1 LYLVFGGF
9 MEIAEAQE
17 FLKHNHHGVLVARKK
32 DGSLQMTLV
41 SPVIGVDGKVI
52 ITARDTTYKVK
63 NIKRNPQIS
72 LLVYGEKFN
81 GSNYIQI
88 DGKAEVIPHPQ
99 AMDIVL
105 DWHRQIR
112 GAPKSWEEI
121 RQKTLAEGRLAI
133 RVTIEKVG
141 PQNRTRGS

>member
-1 LYLVFGGF
+1 
-9 MEIAEAQE
+9 MEIVEAQE
-17 FLKHNHHGVLVARKK
+17 FLKHNHHGVLVARKR

-41 SPVIGVDGKVI
+41 SPVIGSDGKVT
-52 ITARDTTYKVK
+52 ITARDSTFKIK
-63 NIKRNPQIS
+63 NIKRNPQVS

-88 DGKAEVIPHPQ
+88 DGKAEVIGHPE

-112 GAPKSWEEI
+112 GEPANWDDVRK
-121 RQKTLAEGRLAI
+121 KTLAEGRIAI

>member
-1 LYLVFGGF
+1 

-17 FLKHNHHGVLVARKK
+17 FLKRNHHGVLVARKR

-41 SPVIGVDGKVI
+41 SPVIGTEGKVI

-63 NIKRNPQIS
+63 NITRNPQVS

-88 DGKAEVIPHPQ
+88 DGKAEVIAHPQ

-112 GAPKSWEEI
+112 GEPSNWDDI
-121 RQKTLAEGRLAI
+121 RQKTLAEGRIAI
-133 RVTIEKVG
+133 RLTIEKVG
-141 PQNRTRGS
+141 PQSRTRGS

>member
-1 LYLVFGGF
+1 MKIGD
-9 MEIAEAQE
+9 AQE
-17 FLKHNHHGVLVARKK
+17 FLKHHHHGVLVARKR

-41 SPVIGVDGKVI
+41 SPVIGPDSKVI

-63 NIKRNPQIS
+63 NIRRNPEVS

-88 DGKAEVIPHPQ
+88 DGRAEVIPQPQ
-99 AMDIVL
+99 AMEIVL

-112 GAPKSWEEI
+112 GAPANWDEI
-121 RQKTLAEGRLAI
+121 RNKTVAEGRIAI
-133 RVTIEKVG
+133 RVSIEKVG
-141 PQNRTRGS
+141 PQNRFIKI

>member
-1 LYLVFGGF
+1 
-9 MEIAEAQE
+9 MDIAEAQE
-17 FLKHNHHGVLVARKK
+17 FLKHNHHGVLVARKR

-41 SPVIGVDGKVI
+41 SPVIGPDGKVT

-63 NIKRNPQIS
+63 NIRRNPQVS

-88 DGKAEVIPHPQ
+88 DGKAEVIAHPQ

-112 GAPKSWEEI
+112 GEPANWDDVRK
-121 RQKTLAEGRLAI
+121 KTLDEGRIAI
-133 RVTIEKVG
+133 CVTIEGVG

>member
-1 LYLVFGGF
+1 
-9 MEIAEAQE
+9 MENGEAQE
-17 FLKHNHHGVLVARKK
+17 FLRHNHHGVLVARKR

-41 SPVIGVDGKVI
+41 SPVIGADGKVI
-52 ITARDTTYKVK
+52 ITARETTYKVK
-63 NIKRNPQIS
+63 NIQRNPQVS

-88 DGKAEVIPHPQ
+88 DGRAEVIPHPQ

-112 GAPKSWEEI
+112 GEPANWDDI
-121 RQKTLAEGRLAI
+121 RKKTLAEGRIAI
-133 RVTIEKVG
+133 RLSIEKVG
-141 PQNRTRGS
+141 PQNRTHGS

>member
-1 LYLVFGGF
+1 
-9 MEIAEAQE
+9 MEISDAKE
-17 FLKHNHHGVLVARKK
+17 FLKNNHHGCLVTRKK

-41 SPVIGVDGKVI
+41 SPVLGADGNVI

-72 LLVYGEKFN
+72 LLVYGEKFH

-88 DGKAEVIPHPQ
+88 DGKAEVIPHPA

-105 DWHRQIR
+105 DWHRKIR
-112 GAPKSWEEI
+112 GEPDSWDEI
-121 RQKTLAEGRLAI
+121 RQKTLAERRIAI
-133 RVTIEKVG
+133 RVNIEKVG
-141 PQNRTRGS
+141 PQNPR